1 MKLRL
6 LVLALLV
13 VSTLPRFAMAENE
26 IGFIERFA
34 LASDREKVLGELVP
48 GSEDYY
54 FYHALHYQNT
64 RNAAKLA
71 DILAQWKKRFPDEL
85 ERRRI
90 IENREAL
97 LAYDADP
104 QATIAYLKD
113 RLNIRHD
120 HQQEVRDQKPDLP
133 TSLDPKRIARNIF
146 LADSL
151 VNDGGLQG
159 FSQE

>member
-1 MKLRL
+1 MHRALSCLLPPPAMKSIL
-6 LVLALLV
+6 LSLTLLLA
-13 VSTLPRFAMAENE
+13 SALPRFAPAENE
-26 IGFIERFA
+26 VGFIERFA
-34 LASDREKVLGELVP
+34 LAADREKVLGELVP

-97 LAYDADP
+97 
-104 QATIAYLKD
+104 
-113 RLNIRHD
+113 
-120 HQQEVRDQKPDLP
+120 
-133 TSLDPKRIARNIF
+133 
-146 LADSL
+146 
-151 VNDGGLQG
+151 
-159 FSQE
+159 